1 VLTNLDPGK
10 ATVSVDNATPAF
22 AQVPATMPRAAGA
35 SIFAGFYLAGDP
47 FGWVSVTFTTT

>member
-22 AQVPATMPRAAGA
+22 AQIPATMPRAAGA